1 MINERRLRDL
11 FEYLVQ
17 IDSVSRQEG
26 VISREIRKIL
36 ESMGA
41 DIFIDD
47 SGRHTGSDTGNL
59 IARFKGNRAA
69 PPLFFNAH
77 MDTVE
82 PGKGIKPQFADGVF
96 VSDGTTILGADDKSA
111 IAIIIEAM
119 RVIQENDLPH
129 GPIEVVLTTCEEIG
143 LLGASH
149 LDYSLLNAGYGY
161 ALDTFD
167 TESIVTSAPAA
178 NHFEFTVHGKSAHAG
193 AEPEKGINA
202 IVVAARAIAGLRLGR
217 IDSETTCN
225 IGFIECA
232 GATNI
237 VPETVHIKGEARSHD
252 ASMLEKVTREI
263 TAVFEETVHNAPER
277 QTNGDLPR
285 LTVSIKN
292 QFPNTFIS
300 EDHPVVTIARTA
312 AQNLG
317 RTLVSKKTGGGS
329 DANIFFSKN
338 IVTGVIGTG
347 MRDAHTVRESI
358 RLADMVK
365 TVALVVEIMG
375 VHAGRG
381 EEKAI

>member
-1 MINERRLRDL
+1 MINEGRLRDL
-11 FEYLVQ
+11 FAHLVQ

-26 VISREIRKIL
+26 AISREIRKIL
-36 ESMGA
+36 EAMGA

-47 SGRHTGSDTGNL
+47 SGRHTGSETGNL
-59 IARFKGNRAA
+59 IAKFKGNRAS
-69 PPLFFNAH
+69 PPLFLNAH

-82 PGKGIKPQFADGVF
+82 PGKGIRPEFRDGVF

-119 RVIQENDLPH
+119 RVLQENNLPH

-167 TESIVTSAPAA
+167 TESIITRAPAA

-202 IVVAARAIAGLRLGR
+202 IVLAARAIAGLRLGR

-237 VPETVHIKGEARSHD
+237 VPETVHVKGEARSHD
-252 ASMLEKVTREI
+252 AATLEQVTREI
-263 TAVFEETVHNAPER
+263 ASVFEETIQNAPEKE
-277 QTNGDLPR
+277 TDGDLPR
-285 LTVSIKN
+285 LTTAIQN
-292 QFPNTFIS
+292 QFPHTFIP
-300 EDHPVVTIARTA
+300 EDHPVVTIARKA
-312 AQNLG
+312 AENLG
-317 RTLVSKKTGGGS
+317 RELVSKKTGGGS

-338 IVTGVIGTG
+338 ILTGVIGTG
-347 MRDAHTVRESI
+347 MRDAHTVRENI

-365 TVALVVEIMG
+365 TVALIVEIMG
-375 VHAGRG
+375 VHADRG
-381 EEKAI
+381 EEAAS